1 MRQVAVV
8 LLVMLWPWMQARA
21 EARQLLGSAGARPTY
36 RIELDLDQGSLTY
49 WGQETVR
56 YVHTDGVASDVVWFL
71 LAPNARTASSK
82 DASPLLFVR
91 RVKVDDEEVQFQ
103 VHDSTRVEVT
113 LPKLLAKGD
122 EIRLEL
128 EFVGKVPPLDPML
141 NTLPAHFTEQI
152 AQVINSRERR
162 TYVDPPFFVS
172 EQFTVLARFH
182 PILAPR
188 RNGQW
193 YTQVTRTVDDE
204 FCGEAADYELL
215 IRAPAGVMV
224 HASGRAAAVRSEA
237 GKRAWLWR
245 GEGVRDVLVI
255 AGLELD
261 MVSEQ
266 VGPVEVQSFFLP
278 DDEAVAR
285 QVLQYAAKAV
295 AAYQSLFGPYP
306 YQQLRL
312 VATPLPAGRMS
323 ASASSLIALAR
334 AYYVDFQSPRGLALP
349 GMIREHAEL
358 IQQGL
363 EFHVAY
369 AVARQWWGAV
379 VASDCR
385 SAHFLDNTL
394 ATHAAL
400 RYYERNYGPEERDAQ
415 VEAQLKA
422 AYRVYRMFGGQDQSA
437 NQPVSRFKNNF
448 QYTSIVHVKGALLL
462 EALRQVVGE
471 PQLTSALQQYYLN
484 HLFGIAD
491 ESALLRLLRRS
502 AGQRS
507 GQVAQ
512 LYERWIAWRRG
523 DQDIGKPEYRIVVS
537 AGIGPSD
544 EGRPSAFEWLG
555 RTIARQMTRVGRYA
569 VRPF

>member
-1 MRQVAVV
+1 MRQVSVA
-8 LLVMLWPWMQARA
+8 LLVALWPLLQARA
-21 EARQLLGSAGARPTY
+21 EALQSLGPSGPRPAY
-36 RIELDLDQGSLTY
+36 RIELDLDRGSPTY

-56 YVHTDGVASDVVWFL
+56 YVHSDGTPSDVVWFL
-71 LAPNARTASSK
+71 LAPNVRTAWIK
-82 DASPLLFVR
+82 DGSPLLFVR
-91 RVKVDDEEVQFQ
+91 RIKVDDEEVQFQ
-103 VHDSTRVEVT
+103 IHDSTKVEVA
-113 LPKLLAKGD
+113 LPKLLTKGD
-122 EIRLEL
+122 EVRFEL
-128 EFVGKVPPLDPML
+128 EFVGKVPELDPAL

-152 AQVINSRERR
+152 GQVIDTRERR
-162 TYVDPPFFVS
+162 TYLDPPFFVS

-204 FCGEAADYELL
+204 FCVEAADYELE
-215 IRAPAGVMV
+215 IRAPADVMV
-224 HASGRAAAVRSEA
+224 CASGRVAAIRNEA
-237 GKRAWLWR
+237 GKRAWVWY
-245 GEGVRDVLVI
+245 GQGVREVLVI
-255 AGLELD
+255 AGPELG

-266 VGPVEVQSFFLP
+266 VGPVQVQSLFLP
-278 DDEAVAR
+278 GDEVVAH

-295 AAYQSLFGPYP
+295 ATYQGLFGPYP

-312 VATPLPAGRMS
+312 VATPMPAGRMS

-334 AYYVDFQSPRGLALP
+334 AYYVDFHSPRGLALP

-400 RYYERNYGPEERDAQ
+400 RYYEQNYGPEERDAQ

-448 QYTSIVHVKGALLL
+448 QYTSIVHVKGALLF
-462 EALRQVVGE
+462 EALRQALGE
-471 PQLTSALQQYYLN
+471 PRLTAALQQYYLDN
-484 HLFGIAD
+484 LFGVAN
-491 ESALLRLLRRS
+491 ESGFLHLLRRS

-507 GQVAQ
+507 GQVTQ
-512 LYERWIAWRRG
+512 LYQRWIAWRRG
-523 DQDIGKPEYRIVVS
+523 DQDIAKPEYRIVVS

-544 EGRPSAFEWLG
+544 EDRPSAFEWLG
-555 RTIARQMTRVGRYA
+555 RTIARHMTRVGRYA